1 MDVDRLLE
9 KQRELMGKVPHDVR
23 IDMAQR
29 MVVSRDLI
37 RSLLVYLNSLGHKPW
52 RPNPMEPQVT
62 FDNMCAMLKNF
73 TTLLSMHD
81 MEVSDMLTDSLQS
94 RRCVS
99 MFGIIEEAIEY
110 ADSTI
115 DTKKTSAD
123 QLEELT
129 DGLFFQLEQIA
140 MSGFSLGEIE
150 TEYDRKH
157 AVNLKRYADAKK
169 GDFSWD
175 DRGKADGL

>member
-1 MDVDRLLE
+1 MDFDRLLG
-9 KQRELMGKVPHDVR
+9 KQIELMGKVPHDVR
-23 IDMAQR
+23 IDMAKR
-29 MVVSRDLI
+29 MVVSRDLV

-62 FDNMCAMLKNF
+62 FDNMCAMLEDF
-73 TTLLSMHD
+73 TSLLSMHS
-81 MEVSDMLTDSLQS
+81 MEVSDNKTDSLQS
-94 RRCVS
+94 RQLVT

-110 ADSTI
+110 NDST
-115 DTKKTSAD
+115 TNTRKTRAD

-140 MSGFSLGEIE
+140 MSGFSLDEIE

-175 DRGKADGL
+175 DRDKVDGL